1 MAGVP
6 VLTVWVVFACCFDG
20 SKDLRIDLADAI
32 VDVDFIDMASDVL
45 ALYWLDEDM
54 TGML

>member
-6 VLTVWVVFACCFDG
+6 VLTVWVVSACCFDG